1 MNEPFCALSQRKL
14 LSLLQQKK
22 RTLILF
28 HRKPDADALG
38 SALALREMLFQM
50 GSDVLC
56 ACPSPLPER
65 LKFLLADE
73 AVAFGAEQIPQTF
86 LPERIIAVDTASL
99 SQLGD
104 LRPLYE
110 GKVDIMIDH
119 HAFGTPFADHYIL
132 PDAAATGE
140 ILFDLAKKLQKAEK
154 IRFTKLLCDRLYA
167 AISSDT
173 GGFRFANTTPDTHLR
188 ASELLKMGASA
199 ADINHELFD
208 SKSKEQL
215 LAESAAAA
223 NLETYLCGKVSIV
236 PFPYSLKKALGIA
249 DEHLETLVDIARSCA
264 GAKVAFA
271 VRQPTEEPV
280 FWVSARSSC
289 DFDVAAL
296 CAQFGG
302 GGHKRAAGCN
312 FQAADMKEA
321 VKKIL
326 SLIDPSK
333 LN

>member
-1 MNEPFCALSQRKL
+1 MNETFCALSQRKL
-14 LSLLQQKK
+14 LCLLKQKK

-50 GSDVLC
+50 GSEVLC
-56 ACPSPLPER
+56 ACSSPLPDR

-73 AVAFGAEQIPQTF
+73 AVAFGLDQIPKDF
-86 LPERIIAVDTASL
+86 LPERIISVDTASP
-99 SQLGD
+99 SQLGE

-110 GKVDIMIDH
+110 GKINIMIDH
-119 HAFGTPFADHYIL
+119 HASGTPLADHYIL

-140 ILFDLAKKLQKAEK
+140 ILFDLAKKLQRAGK
-154 IRFTKLLCDRLYA
+154 IRFTRSLCDRLYA

-173 GGFRFANTTPDTHLR
+173 GGFRFANTSPKTHLR
-188 ASELLKMGASA
+188 AAELLKMGARA

-208 SKSKEQL
+208 SKSREQL

-223 NLETYLCGKVSIV
+223 NLETYLDGKVSVV
-236 PFPYSLKKALGIA
+236 PFPYALKNSLGLA
-249 DEHLETLVDIARSCA
+249 DEHLETLVDVARSCA
-264 GAKVAFA
+264 GAKLAFA
-271 VRQPTEEPV
+271 VRQPTEENT
-280 FWVSARSSC
+280 FWVSARSAC
-289 DFDVAAL
+289 EFDVAEL
-296 CAQFGG
+296 CAHFGG

-312 FQAADMKEA
+312 LQAADMKEA
-321 VKKIL
+321 VEKIL
-326 SLIDPSK
+326 SLIDPGK